1 MKLKRFVFNMFG
13 ENTYILWA
21 SDNNAA
27 IIDPGMM
34 TAYENEEIYNFII
47 DNNLHLTHLINTHM
61 HVDHVAGDAFI
72 EQTFNLKPECNIAD
86 NYLADRVRQQA
97 EMFGIPYSGS
107 DIKIGK
113 NISDGDIIHI
123 GEESL
128 IALQVP
134 GHTKGHIALYNPTD
148 KFVISGDV
156 LFRMSIG
163 RTDLPGGD
171 FGTLISSIEN
181 KLLTLP
187 DDTTVYPGHGDSTTI
202 GFEKKNNPFL

>member
-1 MKLKRFVFNMFG
+1 
-13 ENTYILWA
+13 
-21 SDNNAA
+21 
-27 IIDPGMM
+27 
-34 TAYENEEIYNFII
+34 
-47 DNNLHLTHLINTHM
+47 M